1 VRRGL
6 TKTGAVALG
15 ALVLA
20 LSGCGRD
27 GDRQSVRAVVDG
39 FYAAVRDHHG
49 DRACALLSPDTRKA
63 LEQQESKP
71 CGQAV
76 DELHLDDGRPDRV
89 DVFSTEASVELVGGD
104 TVFLGNSPN
113 GWQISAAGCQLQR
126 NKPADCE
133 VQD

>member
-89 DVFSTEASVELVGGD
+89 DVFSTEASVELVGGN

>member
-6 TKTGAVALG
+6 TKTGAAALC
-15 ALVLA
+15 ALILA

-49 DRACALLSPDTRKA
+49 ERACALLSPDTRKA
-63 LEQQESKP
+63 LEQQESQSCDK
-71 CGQAV
+71 AV
-76 DELHLDDGRPDRV
+76 DSLHLDDGRTRRV
-89 DVFSTEASVELVGGD
+89 QVFSTEATVELVGGD
-104 TVFLGNSPN
+104 TVFLGDSPS
-113 GWQISAAGCQLQR
+113 GWQISAAGCQLQAD
-126 NKPADCE
+126 KPADCE